1 MLLNL
6 CCFLLLFSSGAVS
19 GGLPRQCTRNVTF
32 TFRRVDRTVAVT
44 FYEHIDVDKSV
55 GDAVQKFA
63 PRNVTIAGYELRR
76 ADDVILTS
84 FQSVLEHPGDL
95 RYAPQTNLPIGSASD
110 WDDICTSML
119 KVHLEEV
126 SVDDLLGGKRTLS
139 EEAIALILK
148 LADLDANNSTKY
160 FSRNISKEA
169 LEELR
174 KDESLIQPVR
184 KCLYLISKYL
194 TNEALVDSLVSLLFH
209 ELGFYFGMLYPVPQH
224 SLPLQYGGE
233 VNATAKADFNII
245 DVLSFC
251 RMVVA
256 EDKNQAS
263 IRVNSFPQL
272 MAESISAVQKNL
284 ETATSCKRKWE
295 ELDESIGDSAMLG
308 LRVNGTFFFFYNIN
322 VSRPILSAM
331 KFKGPASEDT
341 SMKMVGGSEGLNF
354 LDPAQREVII
364 TILDAWRADIEK
376 KGRDS
381 VRRLSN

>member
-1 MLLNL
+1 MSR
-6 CCFLLLFSSGAVS
+6 FFPLFSSGAVS
-19 GGLPRQCTRNVTF
+19 GGLSRQCTRNVRF

-44 FYEHIDVDKSV
+44 FFEHIDVDKSV
-55 GDAVQKFA
+55 GDAVQKFV
-63 PRNVTIAGYELRR
+63 PRNGTIAGYELRR

-84 FQSVLEHPGDL
+84 FQSVLEHPDYL

-139 EEAIALILK
+139 EKASALIFK

-194 TNEALVDSLVSLLFH
+194 TNEALVDSLVSLLFQ
-209 ELGFYFGMLYPVPQH
+209 ELGFYSGMLYPVPQH

-233 VNATAKADFNII
+233 VNATAKADFTII

-263 IRVNSFPQL
+263 FRVNSFPQL

-284 ETATSCKRKWE
+284 ETSTSCKRKWE
-295 ELDESIGDSAMLG
+295 KLDESIGDSAMLG

-381 VRRLSN
+381 VRRLST

>member
-1 MLLNL
+1 M
-6 CCFLLLFSSGAVS
+6 
-19 GGLPRQCTRNVTF
+19 TF

-139 EEAIALILK
+139 EEASALIRK

-209 ELGFYFGMLYPVPQH
+209 ELGFYSGMLYPVPQH

>member
-1 MLLNL
+1 M
-6 CCFLLLFSSGAVS
+6 
-19 GGLPRQCTRNVTF
+19 
-32 TFRRVDRTVAVT
+32 
-44 FYEHIDVDKSV
+44 DKSV

-139 EEAIALILK
+139 EEASALILK

-209 ELGFYFGMLYPVPQH
+209 ELGFYSGMLYPVPQH